1 MGVSREVKVE
11 DGYWLSS
18 EDKKKMEALKAE
30 LLALK
35 AEHKEFAKNKGG
47 LSPED
52 RERWRQNSKRT
63 NEAHIEVKEL
73 RHKNIM
79 EAGRGGKT

>member
-1 MGVSREVKVE
+1 VE

-18 EDKKKMEALKAE
+18 EDKKKMEDLKKE
-30 LLALK
+30 LIALK
-35 AEHKEFAKNKGG
+35 AEHKDFAKNKGG

-52 RERWRQNSKRT
+52 RERWRINSKRT
-63 NEAHIEVKEL
+63 NEVHIEVKEL

>member
-1 MGVSREVKVE
+1 VE

-18 EDKKKMEALKAE
+18 EDKKKMEDLKKE
-30 LLALK
+30 LIALK
-35 AEHKEFAKNKGG
+35 AEHKDFAKNKGG

-52 RERWRQNSKRT
+52 REKWRKNSQRT
-63 NEAHIEVKEL
+63 NEVYIEVKEL